1 MNLLLDTHALL
12 WFLTDSPKLPNG
24 TRDVLKDM
32 SNPTFVSMVSLW
44 EIALKHSL
52 GRLELHEEPERFF
65 QMVER
70 SGFKLLHIEQT
81 HILSLTRLPL
91 HHQDP
96 FDRLLIAQGQCENLT
111 IVSKDRMFSHYDV
124 RVFWD

>member
-1 MNLLLDTHALL
+1 MNLLLDTHTLL
-12 WFLTDSPKLPNG
+12 WFLTDSPKLP
-24 TRDVLKDM
+24 TKARDVLKDL

-52 GRLELHEEPERFF
+52 GRLELHTEPERLFDL
-65 QMVER
+65 VEE
-70 SGFKLLHIEQT
+70 SGFRLLPIESA
-81 HILSLTRLPL
+81 HILGMTRLAL

-96 FDRLLIAQGQCENLT
+96 FDRLLIAQAQFERLT

-124 RVFWD
+124 PLLWD